1 MKKFL
6 SMALI
11 LLLLCN
17 MTLISF
23 AEEKYPISGT
33 IAETDINWSLTED
46 GVLTVTGTGKF
57 PEDELSRWEYADN
70 VVKIVISEGI
80 TDIGD
85 NSFCGFVNLSELQ
98 LPDTLLTIGS
108 GAFGCWSDA
117 ELTVNIPKNLNR
129 IGPEDPSDP
138 KADIAFNGVK
148 IKSFNVNPE
157 NPVFY
162 AKDGALYEMFGQ
174 KKQLL
179 SYPSA
184 APFETFVTDAQLIK
198 FMCIKNAKN
207 LKTLVLTDAESFSYP
222 LDGCYPENVYLGASV
237 TGIDVRNFYGEENG
251 NTVLKIKNLYY
262 AGTPEQWE
270 SVKKLYANQ
279 TYVLPEVKYGSLE
292 YDGTFAI
299 GGNKDE
305 ILNIPE
311 EINGMPVTTLIGD
324 SNDVSSKIINIPKTV
339 TAIKDDAFESCYE
352 LTEINVDPE
361 NKFFTSENGILYNK
375 DKTVLLKVPEAMET
389 LPKLPSTVT
398 QLGVSAFSGCRF
410 AEIDLPENINKI
422 GDFCFSSSAVEKLK
436 LPDSIRVIP
445 EYAFGKCY
453 KLERLEMPK
462 NLEYIENN
470 AFYGMDSV
478 GYVTI
483 YSELKRIS
491 DEYF

>member
-1 MKKFL
+1 
-6 SMALI
+6 
-11 LLLLCN
+11 
-17 MTLISF
+17 
-23 AEEKYPISGT
+23 
-33 IAETDINWSLTED
+33 
-46 GVLTVTGTGKF
+46 
-57 PEDELSRWEYADN
+57 
-70 VVKIVISEGI
+70 
-80 TDIGD
+80 
-85 NSFCGFVNLSELQ
+85 
-98 LPDTLLTIGS
+98 
-108 GAFGCWSDA
+108 
-117 ELTVNIPKNLNR
+117 
-129 IGPEDPSDP
+129 
-138 KADIAFNGVK
+138 
-148 IKSFNVNPE
+148 
-157 NPVFY
+157 
-162 AKDGALYEMFGQ
+162 MFGQ

-262 AGTPEQWE
+262 AGTPERWE

-324 SNDVSSKIINIPKTV
+324 SNDVSSKVINIPKTV

-375 DKTVLLKVPEAMET
+375 DKTVLISVPYGLDSVKLPYGIKTLKSYAISMCENLKAIVIPNTVTNIESSAIYCCGSLESITLSSGLKSIENYIIRECKSLQSLTVPEGVETINGSPVAIDNAFKYMILPVSLKDAGGNLGYVPYFAFKVKYMGTSEQWEAIINAPQCAEISFSASAVPVSVRETTAGTEVCVTPQNMEHGA
-389 LPKLPSTVT
+389 KLMLAFYDGEKLVQCSTVSYT
-398 QLGVSAFSGCRF
+398 GQSVTSVCSKQFDRVKAMAVSADGSFKPLSDFG
-410 AEIDLPENINKI
+410 EI
-422 GDFCFSSSAVEKLK
+422 
-436 LPDSIRVIP
+436 R
-445 EYAFGKCY
+445 Y
-453 KLERLEMPK
+453 K
-462 NLEYIENN
+462 
-470 AFYGMDSV
+470 
-478 GYVTI
+478 
-483 YSELKRIS
+483 
-491 DEYF
+491 